1 MKYLKLNDRFS
12 TNTGFA
18 VYSVVVVTILV
29 MLIFSGLI
37 SHGYN
42 VETESVQ
49 QSLYRM
55 QAYWAMVGSLEYSLA
70 RCRKDKDMEFTIDSC
85 NRASAFLNLSVAYSS
100 EIASTWQYDGSGAN
114 LTYNPIVTLASATRT
129 GEVVTVKYTN
139 TSAGNSQTQAL
150 TFPPL
155 SVGVAI
161 DNSTGWNLVVTSWER
176 K

>member
-1 MKYLKLNDRFS
+1 MRHLTTNRF
-12 TNTGFA
+12 TTDNRGFA
-18 VYSVVVVTILV
+18 LYSVVVVTILV

-55 QAYWAMVGSLEYSLA
+55 QAYWAMVGNLEYSLA
-70 RCRKDKDMEFTIDSC
+70 RCRKDRDAEFTMDAC
-85 NRASAFLNLSVAYSS
+85 YNASSFLNLSVAYNN
-100 EIASTWQYDGSGAN
+100 EITSMWQYDSSGTN
-114 LTYNPIVTLASATRT
+114 LTYNPIVTLANAARA
-129 GEVVTVKYTN
+129 GDVVTLKYTN
-139 TSAGNSQTQAL
+139 TSAANSQTPAL

-155 SVGVAI
+155 SVGIAI
-161 DNSTGWNLVVTSWER
+161 DNSTSWNVVVTAWER